1 MNRFD
6 DEDETPQQ
14 QDGGDDGDTDGT
26 QSVEDEY
33 GPLERRQ
40 V

>member
-1 MNRFD
+1 VNRFD
-6 DEDETPQQ
+6 DEDESPQQ
-14 QDGGDDGDTDGT
+14 QEGGDGDTDGT